1 MLEKSLP
8 ERNITLDYFKLILS
22 ILIITIHMRRWG
34 EQGIEYWLISE
45 GIARMGVPCF
55 FLINGYFL
63 KAVFSDVKHLFKYL
77 VHLVL
82 IYVVWLIINQ
92 PEFLPTVTMS
102 SKILR
107 IIFEGYYHLWY
118 IIALMQASIIL
129 YLIRNLKPV
138 ILLCSTLMLFLAGW
152 YLQNGTYILNSS
164 INTHMIELLTNPRN
178 FLFMGLPFLT
188 LGFLIA
194 KIKKEQILKIS
205 SKVLITVIVI
215 GFTLLISEST
225 YLFTI
230 RETIHDP
237 RFDFYFSLIILCPAL
252 FILILRKGRRKQSD
266 GYISKFAS
274 AIYFSH
280 VIVLTLLSSIGYT
293 QNMRSLGCTIFLCL
307 LFAAGVVALNKRIKI
322 FL

>member
-1 MLEKSLP
+1 MP
-8 ERNITLDYFKLILS
+8 TRNITLDYFKLILS

-63 KAVFSDVKHLFKYL
+63 KTVFSDVKQLFKYL
-77 VHLVL
+77 IHIVL
-82 IYVVWLIINQ
+82 IYVVWLIICR
-92 PEFLPTVTMS
+92 PEFSPFVPIS
-102 SKILR
+102 SKIIEVL
-107 IIFEGYYHLWY
+107 FEGYNHLWY
-118 IIALMQASIIL
+118 IIALIQASIIL
-129 YLIRNLKPV
+129 YLVRNVNPIV
-138 ILLCSTLMLFLAGW
+138 LLCSSICLFLAGW
-152 YLQNGTYILNSS
+152 YLQNGAYIFNLG
-164 INTHMIELLTNPRN
+164 IDTHMIGLLTKPRN

-205 SKVLITVIVI
+205 SSVLTITVVI
-215 GFTLLISEST
+215 GFTLLITEAT

-230 RETIHDP
+230 REIINDP

-252 FILILRKGRRKQSD
+252 FILILRKGRHKQSD

-280 VIVLTLLSSIGYT
+280 VVVLTLLSSIDYT